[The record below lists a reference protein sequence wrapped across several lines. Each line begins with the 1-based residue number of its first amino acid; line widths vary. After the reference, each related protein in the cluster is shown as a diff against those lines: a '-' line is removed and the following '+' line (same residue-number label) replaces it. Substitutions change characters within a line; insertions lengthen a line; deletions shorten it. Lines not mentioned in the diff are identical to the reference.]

1 MDEAAGSS
9 LVVPIF
15 VANAVILAGL
25 LYLYRARYQ
34 RQQAPPAA
42 AAAAGDETKVSS
54 PTVHS
59 LQGMDSYISLCP
71 SSTASLHT
79 LHATHTPSGYVNP
92 SPSLAPPRIHPP
104 LAVPSPPPPLPP
116 LLLAMGF
123 LLLPKLLL
131 I

>member
-59 LQGMDSYISLCP
+59 LQGIW
-71 SSTASLHT
+71 
-79 LHATHTPSGYVNP
+79 TPTSHC
-92 SPSLAPPRIHPP
+92 A
-104 LAVPSPPPPLPP
+104 PPPPHPFTP
-116 LLLAMGF
+116 FM
-123 LLLPKLLL
+123 PHTHPRVM
-131 I
+131 

>member
-59 LQGMDSYISLCP
+59 YTGYGL
-71 SSTASLHT
+71 LHLT
-79 LHATHTPSGYVNP
+79 CA
-92 SPSLAPPRIHPP
+92 
-104 LAVPSPPPPLPP
+104 PPPPHPFTP
-116 LLLAMGF
+116 FM
-123 LLLPKLLL
+123 PHTHPRVM
-131 I
+131 